1 MPRFPGWYLSPQSH
15 ILILHSINRRG
26 ERHQQIKQQRKLR
39 LRQSAKSCFNGS
51 MRSVDSINNDGKC
64 ISIHHHRHRHHNGH
78 LADTVLSTDQP
89 FYPACSSFAPP
100 TPTVIETGG
109 KKF

>member
-1 MPRFPGWYLSPQSH
+1 MGSSDEESATSKSSSNESYA
-15 ILILHSINRRG
+15 
-26 ERHQQIKQQRKLR
+26 
-39 LRQSAKSCFNGS
+39 SAKSCFNGS